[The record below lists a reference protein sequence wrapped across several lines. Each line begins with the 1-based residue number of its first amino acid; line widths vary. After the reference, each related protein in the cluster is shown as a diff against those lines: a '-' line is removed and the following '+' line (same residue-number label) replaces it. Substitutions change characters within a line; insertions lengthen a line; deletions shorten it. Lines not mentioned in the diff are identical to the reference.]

1 MSTYQHGSDDADT
14 VLEIKDLKTYF
25 NLEDGIVKA
34 VDGVSLALKRNQ
46 TLGLVG
52 ESGCGKSMTAT
63 SIMRL
68 VKSPPGK
75 IVGGEILLQQGQNGH
90 SQVTDLV
97 KLPANGSRMREI
109 RGGEIAMVFQE
120 PMTSL
125 NPLYNIGT
133 QIAETVQ
140 LHQRVSKKE
149 ALGRAQEMLEKV
161 QISDARRRLDEY
173 PHQLSGGMRQR
184 VMIALALSC
193 NPAILLADEP
203 TTALDVTV
211 QAQIIDLMRALQKDF
226 QSSIV
231 MITHNL
237 GVVSQMADTVAVM
250 YMGKIVE
257 YANVGDAFHRPMHP
271 YTVGLLNSVPVLGRK
286 SRKQLVPIRGM
297 VPSPTET
304 IRGCPFAAR
313 CPQVM
318 PVCREELPPLLEAQP
333 GHKVACWLL
342 GMVDCRLQI
351 VDFVS
356 DVLPIIRRWPIHNTL
371 AAHISNITLHV
382 SRSYRFS
389 RRMYV

>member
-1 MSTYQHGSDDADT
+1 MSINQSASAATNT
-14 VLEIKDLKTYF
+14 VLEIKGLKTYF

-34 VDGVSLALKRNQ
+34 VDGVSLVLKRNQ

-52 ESGCGKSMTAT
+52 ESGCGKSITAT

-75 IVGGEILLQQGQNGH
+75 IVGGEILLHQGQNGH
-90 SQVTDLV
+90 TQITDLV

-125 NPLYNIGT
+125 NPLYSVGT
-133 QIAETVQ
+133 QIAETVR
-140 LHQRVSKKE
+140 LHQKSSKKE
-149 ALGRAQEMLEKV
+149 ALDRAREMLEKV
-161 QISDARRRLDEY
+161 QISDAKRRLDEY

-211 QAQIIDLMRALQKDF
+211 QAQILDLMRALQKDF

-237 GVVSQMADTVAVM
+237 GVVSQMADHVAVM
-250 YMGKIVE
+250 YLGKIVE
-257 YANVGDAFHRPMHP
+257 YAAVSEAFHRPKHP

-286 SRKQLVPIRGM
+286 SRKRLVPIRGM

-318 PVCREELPPLLEAQP
+318 PVCREELPPLREVEV
-333 GHKVACWLL
+333 GHQVACWL
-342 GMVDCRLQI
+342 
-351 VDFVS
+351 
-356 DVLPIIRRWPIHNTL
+356 
-371 AAHISNITLHV
+371 
-382 SRSYRFS
+382 Y
-389 RRMYV
+389 

>member
-1 MSTYQHGSDDADT
+1 VRPLLRYLDGRMSTNQNGSAAADT
-14 VLEIKDLKTYF
+14 VLELKDLKTYF
-25 NLEDGIVKA
+25 NLEDGTVKA
-34 VDGVSLALKRNQ
+34 VDGVSLTLNRNQ

-75 IVGGEILLQQGQNGH
+75 IVGGEILLHQGQNGH
-90 SQVTDLV
+90 RQITDLV
-97 KLPANGSRMREI
+97 KLPANGSRMRQI

-125 NPLYNIGT
+125 NPLYSIGT

-149 ALGRAQEMLEKV
+149 ALGRAREMLEKV
-161 QISDARRRLDEY
+161 QISDAARRLNEY

-211 QAQIIDLMRALQKDF
+211 QAQILDLMRALQKDF

-237 GVVSQMADTVAVM
+237 GVVSQMADHVAVM
-250 YMGKIVE
+250 YLGKIVE
-257 YANVGDAFHRPMHP
+257 YAAVHEAFHRPMHP
-271 YTVGLLNSVPVLGRK
+271 YTIGLLNSVPVLGRK

-297 VPSPTET
+297 VPSPTEM

-318 PVCREELPPLLEAQP
+318 PVCREELPPLREVQS
-333 GHKVACWLL
+333 GHKVACWL
-342 GMVDCRLQI
+342 
-351 VDFVS
+351 
-356 DVLPIIRRWPIHNTL
+356 
-371 AAHISNITLHV
+371 
-382 SRSYRFS
+382 Y
-389 RRMYV
+389 

>member
-1 MSTYQHGSDDADT
+1 MAHAWPLLRYLDEPMSIYQNGSANADT
-14 VLEIKDLKTYF
+14 VLELKDLKTYF
-25 NLEDGIVKA
+25 NLEDGTVKA
-34 VDGVSLALKRNQ
+34 VDGVSLELKRNQ

-68 VKSPPGK
+68 VKSPPGE
-75 IVGGEILLQQGQNGH
+75 IVGGEILLHQGQNGH
-90 SQVTDLV
+90 SQITDLV
-97 KLPANGSRMREI
+97 KLPANGSKMREI

-125 NPLYNIGT
+125 NPLYSVGT
-133 QIAETVQ
+133 QIAETVR
-140 LHQRVSKKE
+140 LHQKASKKE

-161 QISDARRRLDEY
+161 QISDAKRRLDEY

-193 NPAILLADEP
+193 NPTILLADEP

-211 QAQIIDLMRALQKDF
+211 QAQILDLMRTLQRDF

-237 GVVSQMADTVAVM
+237 GVVSQMADHVAVM

-257 YANVGDAFHRPMHP
+257 YAAVRDVFHTPLHP
-271 YTVGLLNSVPVLGRK
+271 YTIGLLNSVPVLGRK

-313 CPQVM
+313 CPHVM
-318 PVCREELPPLLEAQP
+318 PICREELPLLREVQP
-333 GHKVACWLL
+333 GHKVACWL
-342 GMVDCRLQI
+342 
-351 VDFVS
+351 
-356 DVLPIIRRWPIHNTL
+356 H
-371 AAHISNITLHV
+371 
-382 SRSYRFS
+382 
-389 RRMYV
+389 